1 MDSSVYFM
9 HIPKTGGRFVS
20 MNIFPFIEQII
31 QVNNLNKN
39 RFTFE
44 SSHRGIY
51 PLDLYKNCYSFS
63 LMRNP
68 VERTISHFLFF
79 NKNDESK
86 INKKT
91 KNIFLDW
98 LENNEFIRNYQSKY
112 FLIHDKN
119 IYENI
124 NEVKL
129 KTIKKEDV
137 VQNIKKIQKLY
148 KTENIDNKMIQEIF
162 KLTIGHCELSQY
174 YKVRPIVSI
183 PSQKNYKSS
192 ELFKIISKKEKSLI
206 ENYNK
211 IDMDIYNTN
220 SLFR

>member
-1 MDSSVYFM
+1 M

>member
-1 MDSSVYFM
+1 
-9 HIPKTGGRFVS
+9 